1 MDNMIENGEAPP
13 EPKPETPK
21 QAVAKAQYNAFRDYL
36 ERDLPE
42 GPDKDRALASLAISY
57 EAAYAAAGDD
67 PE

>member
-1 MDNMIENGEAPP
+1 MPEIENATPLA
-13 EPKPETPK
+13 EPTPETPK

-57 EAAYAAAGDD
+57 EAAYSAAGD
-67 PE
+67 ES